1 MKQFALTFFATLL
14 LSGTSLSQ
22 IIYVKAGSNGN
33 GQSWET
39 PANSLSRA
47 LQVATPG
54 TQIWVAEGT
63 YFPSLCKHCTKSDR
77 SESFKIPSG
86 VKVFGGFAGHETSIE
101 QRNIKKH
108 TTQLSGH
115 IGADDPFDNSQTVV
129 SFENADKE
137 TQIDGFTIIGGVADN
152 KEANDGHA
160 SRSGAAI
167 YNLATDSEKSTP
179 IIKNC
184 LFFENTGAEGGA
196 IFNYSE
202 KGIAGITA
210 INCTFLKNQSVN
222 AGGAVMDNCT
232 NMASS
237 TFENCKFINNISRF
251 GGGYF
256 SANANPKEE
265 IFDNCKFINNESEYG
280 AAGFISAESNGTFY
294 TQNCTFLGN
303 KSKDKQTIYYQ
314 QRNNLNEVIKE
325 TLKAKAGFSL

>member
-14 LSGTSLSQ
+14 LSGTCLSQ

-39 PANSLSRA
+39 ATNSLSRA

-54 TQIWVAEGT
+54 TLIWVAEGT
-63 YFPSLCKHCTKSDR
+63 YFPSHCKHCTKSDR
-77 SESFKIPSG
+77 AESFKVPSG
-86 VKVFGGFAGHETSIE
+86 VKVYGGFAGHESSIE
-101 QRNIKKH
+101 QRKIKKH

-115 IGADDPFDNSQTVV
+115 IGADAPFDNSQTVI
-129 SFENADKE
+129 SFENANKE
-137 TQIDGFTIIGGVADN
+137 TLLDGFTITGGLADN
-152 KEANDGHA
+152 KEANDGDA
-160 SRSGAAI
+160 SRSGGAI
-167 YNLATDSEKSTP
+167 YNFASEDAQSSP
-179 IIKNC
+179 IVKNC

-202 KGIAGITA
+202 KGISGITA
-210 INCTFLKNQSVN
+210 INCTFLNNNSVN
-222 AGGAVMDNCT
+222 AGGAVMDNCP

-237 TFENCKFINNISRF
+237 NFKNCKFINNNSRF

-256 SANANPKEE
+256 AANANPKEE

-280 AAGFISAESNGTFY
+280 AAGFISAESKGSFY
-294 TQNCTFLGN
+294 TQNCTFKGN

-314 QRNNLNEVIKE
+314 QRNNLNEAIKE
-325 TLKAKAGFSL
+325 TLKAKTGFSL